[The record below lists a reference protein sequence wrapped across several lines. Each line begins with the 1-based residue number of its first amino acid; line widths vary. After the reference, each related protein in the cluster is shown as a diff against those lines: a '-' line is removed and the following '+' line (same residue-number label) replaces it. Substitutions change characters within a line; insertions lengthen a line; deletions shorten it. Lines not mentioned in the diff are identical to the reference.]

1 MTLPDKPKRKYH
13 SNRRQEQA
21 RETRQRIMAAALKLF
36 SKLGYAGATI
46 DAIAQEAGVAPLTVF
61 SVFGNKHSI
70 LASLISVS
78 VGGDDQ
84 SIPLLERPGPLAV
97 LQEKDPIRQIH
108 RFAADITDILER
120 VAPVFEI
127 MRVAAKTEPDIAE
140 MLKSTLEQRLHNL
153 GIFVEHVS
161 ANSNLRD
168 GMNDSEATE
177 IVWAIA
183 SPELYR
189 LLTVDRGWSKEY
201 FSQWLGDT
209 LTRLL
214 LP

>member
-21 RETRQRIMAAALKLF
+21 RETRQRILAAALNLF

-61 SVFGNKHSI
+61 AVFGNKHSI

-84 SIPLLERPGPLAV
+84 SIPLLERPGPQAV

-140 MLKSTLEQRLHNL
+140 MLKNILKERLHNL
-153 GIFVEHVS
+153 GIFVEYVS

-168 GMNDSEATE
+168 EMNDSEATE

-189 LLTVDRGWSKEY
+189 LLTVDRGWSKEH

-209 LTRLL
+209 LARLL